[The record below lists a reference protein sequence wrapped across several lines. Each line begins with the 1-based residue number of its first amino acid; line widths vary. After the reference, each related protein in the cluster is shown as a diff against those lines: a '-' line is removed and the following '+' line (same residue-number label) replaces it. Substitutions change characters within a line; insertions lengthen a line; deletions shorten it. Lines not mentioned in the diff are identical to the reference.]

1 MPQAWLG
8 YRFHKRLAERE
19 LLYQCLACPV
29 EIDSSLMWR
38 LAECRYAPLRTGTG
52 MLVRKR
58 VHDSQQPQP
67 EIQSWVIESL
77 DLVLGTMVREC
88 EKSKLN

>member
-1 MPQAWLG
+1 
-8 YRFHKRLAERE
+8 
-19 LLYQCLACPV
+19 
-29 EIDSSLMWR
+29 MWR
-38 LAECRYAPLRTGTG
+38 LAECIYAPVHTGTAL
-52 MLVRKR
+52 LVHKR
-58 VHDSQQPQP
+58 VHDNQQPQP

>member
-8 YRFHKRLAERE
+8 YRFHKRLAERGP
-19 LLYQCLACPV
+19 LYRHPTCPV

-38 LAECRYAPLRTGTG
+38 LAECRYAPVHTGTAL
-52 MLVRKR
+52 LVHKR